1 MLSAT
6 VMWPTFS
13 DSTAR
18 PIASAVLIA
27 ATTLYAALPV
37 EARALLEDL
46 IFDDITFPEKEPNLD
61 AACRTRWLLRS
72 ALGG

>member
-6 VMWPTFS
+6 VRWPTFS

-46 IFDDITFPEKEPNLD
+46 IFDDITFPEKEEK
-61 AACRTRWLLRS
+61 R
-72 ALGG
+72 